1 MIADK
6 GIDQPDKLPWLL
18 SESDR
23 NKGIHPVFSMP
34 RKAWDKILTTQ
45 VIKDIYQDEQGQPRS
60 RKDLYE
66 LLMLH
71 PDREYRNKDG
81 DTEAFRKMADN
92 ALRVELPKL
101 QHICEPK
108 AQVTEDGVPQ
118 FLVMAEHKRTVE
130 KSFNVNSLSR
140 ESIAR
145 KKKKKRGGEEGR
157 QEKKTFSLQTL

>member
-1 MIADK
+1 MEDK
-6 GIDQPDKLPWLL
+6 GFGKPADLPWLFGGL
-18 SESDR
+18 DR
-23 NKGIHPVFSMP
+23 NKGIHPIFSMP
-34 RKAWDKILTTQ
+34 RKAWNKILTTQ
-45 VIKDIYQDEQGQPRS
+45 VIKDIFQDEQGQPCN

-66 LLMLH
+66 LLMLY
-71 PDREYRNKDG
+71 PDREYRNEDG

-118 FLVMAEHKRTVE
+118 YLVMAEHKRTVE
-130 KSFNVNSLSR
+130 KSFNVTSLSR

-145 KKKKKRGGEEGR
+145 KKKKKKGGEEGR